1 MIDMTINIII
11 SLFAGVIVMLV
22 HEVSKYYFSL
32 TLLHPIHRKR
42 QDMKINVLKYIDPVG
57 LIIFIFS
64 GIGWQK
70 PGEYNP
76 LRFKEKEKG
85 LLLLSIVGF
94 LASILLML
102 ALIPVFIY
110 LYSTT
115 FVGSKY
121 LTILVYKLISFS
133 FALIVINLLPVP
145 PLNMAKIIYAL
156 NPNFYFKLIQNE
168 RIIQAVF
175 ILMIAFGLLNVLV
188 QVMFEPIQMF
198 LL

>member
-22 HEVSKYYFSL
+22 HELSKYYFSL

-42 QDMKINVLKYIDPVG
+42 QDMKVNVLKYIDPVG

-76 LRFKEKEKG
+76 SRFKDKEKG
-85 LLLLSIVGF
+85 LLLVSIVGF

-102 ALIPVFIY
+102 ALIPVFMY

-121 LTILVYKLISFS
+121 LIILVYKLISFS
-133 FALIVINLLPVP
+133 FALIVINLLPIP

-188 QVMFEPIQMF
+188 QVMFEPIQVF

>member
-1 MIDMTINIII
+1 MIDMTINIVI

-42 QDMKINVLKYIDPVG
+42 EDMKINLLQYIDPVG

-76 LRFKEKEKG
+76 SRFKEKEKG
-85 LLLLSIVGF
+85 LLILSIVGF
-94 LASILLML
+94 AASILFIFAM
-102 ALIPVFIY
+102 IPIFMYIYKSNVF
-110 LYSTT
+110 
-115 FVGSKY
+115 FGKY
-121 LTILVYKLISFS
+121 LLIFIYKLIYFS
-133 FALIVINLLPVP
+133 FALIVINLLPMP
-145 PLNMAKIIYAL
+145 PFNMAKIIYAL

-175 ILMIAFGLLNVLV
+175 ILMIAFGLINVLV
-188 QVMFEPIQMF
+188 RSLFEPIQLF
-198 LL
+198 LF

>member
-11 SLFAGVIVMLV
+11 SLVAGVIVVLV

-42 QDMKINVLKYIDPVG
+42 KDTKINFLKYIDPVG
-57 LIIFIFS
+57 LIIFVFS

-76 LRFKEKEKG
+76 ARFKEKEKG
-85 LLLLSIVGF
+85 LLVLSLVGF
-94 LASILLML
+94 AASTLLIVAMIPLAM
-102 ALIPVFIY
+102 Y
-110 LYSTT
+110 LYRSE
-115 FVGSKY
+115 
-121 LTILVYKLISFS
+121 ILFGNYIFIFVYKLIYFS
-133 FALIVINLLPVP
+133 FALVVINLLPIP

-168 RIIQAVF
+168 RVIQAGF

-188 QVMFEPIQMF
+188 QVMFEPLQLLMF
-198 LL
+198 

>member
-11 SLFAGVIVMLV
+11 SILAGVIVVLV

-42 QDMKINVLKYIDPVG
+42 KDTKINFLKYIDPVG
-57 LIIFIFS
+57 LIIFVFS

-76 LRFKEKEKG
+76 ARFKEKEKG
-85 LLLLSIVGF
+85 LLVLSLVGF
-94 LASILLML
+94 AASTLLIVAMIPLAM
-102 ALIPVFIY
+102 Y
-110 LYSTT
+110 LYKAELL
-115 FVGSKY
+115 FGNY
-121 LTILVYKLISFS
+121 IFIFVYKLIYFS
-133 FALIVINLLPVP
+133 FALIVINLLPIP

-168 RIIQAVF
+168 RVIQAGF
-175 ILMIAFGLLNVLV
+175 ILMIAFGLLNILV
-188 QVMFEPIQMF
+188 QVMFEPLQLLMF
-198 LL
+198 